1 MLVRN
6 FRVEDADVLVEIL
19 KANQQYGH
27 PEVDG
32 PEAMV
37 EVQKCRASEFL
48 VAEEEG
54 QPVGLIRGVFDG
66 SRAIIYLA
74 SVHPD
79 FQRRG
84 IGTALLREITHRFKA
99 RGAKAISVTI
109 PGDAAF
115 WKRFGFRQ
123 TTRVMS
129 AYPIDEVLAQTS

>member
-1 MLVRN
+1 MLVRD
-6 FRVEDADVLVEIL
+6 FKAKDADALVEIL

-27 PEVDG
+27 PKLDG
-32 PEAMV
+32 PEAML
-37 EVQKCRASEFL
+37 EVQKCLASEFL
-48 VAEEEG
+48 VAEENG

-66 SRAIIYLA
+66 SRAIVYLA

-79 FQRRG
+79 LQRQG
-84 IGTALLREITHRFKA
+84 IGTALLHEITYRFKE

-129 AYPIDEVLAQTS
+129 AYPIDEVLARVG